1 MDAVIASPIAAAAG
15 GSFLIESRTPDEIFT
30 PEDLSEEQRQ
40 IAATAELFAREEILP
55 HAAAIEAKEPGA
67 LTAVLRKIAELGFTA
82 LDIPEEFGG
91 LGMDKV
97 SSTLITDHI
106 SVLAS
111 FSTAFGAHIGIAT
124 LPLVWYGT
132 EEQKQRYLPKLA
144 TCEWIGAYGLSEASS
159 GSDAMNIRTR
169 AVLSSDGAHYILNG
183 EKQWLTNCGIA
194 DLYTVFAKIDGEK
207 FSAFLIERATPGLT
221 VGAEEHKLGIHG
233 SSTCPLVLQDC
244 KIPAGNLLG
253 EAGKGHHIAFN
264 VLNVGRFKLGVACI
278 GGARHALAQMIRY
291 AKERKAFGKPI
302 AEFGLIQRKISSA
315 AAQLY
320 AAESMAYRLAG
331 LIDARLDTARLDSA
345 RAEQTGGPSGQ
356 SIDVPRKIE
365 EYAVEC
371 SILKVYGSEMLT
383 LVADELIATMGGY
396 GYVEEYPAERTYRDA
411 RINRIFEG
419 TNEINRLIITGWMMK
434 RAMSGKLPLLGAI
447 KRVMDEVMEPPA
459 FGGDSDAGQPLA
471 HETAVLAAVKKMALF
486 AAGVASQR
494 FMTALEEQQEIM
506 ADLADM
512 ISQVF
517 ALESAL
523 VRAQKIAS
531 AGRGSAEVAA
541 AMTGLLAEESMA
553 LAEQAA
559 RRVLAASSEGD
570 ALDHA
575 VGDSAAPG
583 AIDAVRCGH
592 VEPRRGSQV
601 HRAGTLSFLKDELP
615 VLMQPA
621 PSDSKTIRVLL
632 AEAESS
638 LAEGPHAE
646 RARRDAETLLL
657 HAIRE
662 DVPDANLA
670 WLIAH
675 DNETLPAHARHGFSR
690 VGRTPPCRRAHSIHY
705 GRG

>member
-1 MDAVIASPIAAAAG
+1 MDAVAASPIVAAAG
-15 GSFLIESRTPDEIFT
+15 GSFLLESRTPDEIFT
-30 PEDLSEEQRQ
+30 PEDLNEEQRQ
-40 IAATAELFAREEILP
+40 IAATAERFAREEILP
-55 HAAAIEAKEPGA
+55 RVAAIEAKEPGA
-67 LTAVLRKIAELGFTA
+67 MPAVLRKAAELGFTA
-82 LDIPEEFGG
+82 VDVPEEYGG

-132 EEQKQRYLPKLA
+132 EEQKQRYLPRLA
-144 TCEWIGAYGLSEASS
+144 SCESIGAYGLSEASS

-169 AVLSSDGAHYILNG
+169 ATLTADGAHYVLNG
-183 EKQWLTNCGIA
+183 EKQWLTNGGTA
-194 DLYTVFAKIDGEK
+194 GLYTVFAKIDGEK
-207 FSAFLIERATPGLT
+207 FSAFLIERGTPGLT
-221 VGAEEHKLGIHG
+221 VGAEEHKLGIRG
-233 SSTCPLVLQDC
+233 SSTCPLILQDC
-244 KIPAGNLLG
+244 RIPKENLLG

-264 VLNVGRFKLGVACI
+264 VLNVGRFKLGVACV
-278 GGARHALAQMIRY
+278 GGARHALAAMIKY
-291 AKERKAFGKPI
+291 AKDRRAFGKSI

-320 AAESMAYRLAG
+320 AAESMVYRTAG
-331 LIDARLDTARLDSA
+331 LIDAKLA
-345 RAEQTGGPSGQ
+345 GPGSEGLAQ
-356 SIDVPRKIE
+356 AVDVPRSIE

-434 RAMSGKLPLLGAI
+434 RAMTGKLPLLEAI
-447 KRVMDEVMEPPA
+447 KRVMDEVMAPPA

-471 HETAVLAAVKKMALF
+471 HETAALASVKKMALF

-523 VRAQKIAS
+523 VRAQKIAHARS
-531 AGRGSAEVAA
+531 SLAEVAA

-559 RRVLAASSEGD
+559 RRILAACGEGD
-570 ALDHA
+570 ALTTQL
-575 VGDSAAPG
+575 
-583 AIDAVRCGH
+583 AIL
-592 VEPRRGSQV
+592 RRLARSTPANV
-601 HRAGTLSFLKDELP
+601 VALSRSVARQCTEL
-615 VLMQPA
+615 
-621 PSDSKTIRVLL
+621 
-632 AEAESS
+632 
-638 LAEGPHAE
+638 E
-646 RARRDAETLLL
+646 RY
-657 HAIRE
+657 
-662 DVPDANLA
+662 P
-670 WLIAH
+670 
-675 DNETLPAHARHGFSR
+675 F
-690 VGRTPPCRRAHSIHY
+690 
-705 GRG
+705 

>member
-1 MDAVIASPIAAAAG
+1 LPISATVSPIVAAAG
-15 GSFLIESRTPDEIFT
+15 GSFLLESRTPDEIFT
-30 PEDLSEEQRQ
+30 PEDLNEEQRQ
-40 IAATAELFAREEILP
+40 IAATAERFASEEILP
-55 HAAAIEAKEPGA
+55 HVAAIEAKEPGA
-67 LTAVLRKIAELGFTA
+67 MPAVLRKAAELGFTA
-82 LDIPEEFGG
+82 VEVPEEYSG

-132 EEQKQRYLPKLA
+132 EEQKKRYLPRLA
-144 TCEWIGAYGLSEASS
+144 SCELIGAYGLSEASS

-169 AVLSSDGAHYILNG
+169 AVLSPDGAHYILNG
-183 EKQWLTNCGIA
+183 EKQWLTNCGTA

-207 FSAFLIERATPGLT
+207 FSAFLIERGTPGLT
-221 VGAEEHKLGIHG
+221 VGAEEHKLGIRG

-244 KIPAGNLLG
+244 KIPKENLLG

-264 VLNVGRFKLGVACI
+264 VLNIGRFKLGVACI

-291 AKERKAFGKPI
+291 ARERRAFGKSI

-315 AAQLY
+315 ATQLY
-320 AAESMAYRLAG
+320 AAESMAYRTAG
-331 LIDARLDTARLDSA
+331 LIDARVADVKLEAPHSG
-345 RAEQTGGPSGQ
+345 ETGAPTSQ
-356 SIDVPRKIE
+356 SIDIPRRIE

-434 RAMSGKLPLLGAI
+434 RAMTGKLPLLEAI
-447 KRVMDEVMEPPA
+447 KRVMDEVMAPPA

-471 HETAVLAAVKKMALF
+471 HETAALASVKKMALF

-523 VRAQKIAS
+523 VRAQKIAHARS
-531 AGRGSAEVAA
+531 SLAEVAA

-559 RRVLAASSEGD
+559 RRILAACGEGD
-570 ALDHA
+570 ALTTQL
-575 VGDSAAPG
+575 
-583 AIDAVRCGH
+583 AIL
-592 VEPRRGSQV
+592 RRLARSTPANV
-601 HRAGTLSFLKDELP
+601 VALSRSVARQCTEL
-615 VLMQPA
+615 
-621 PSDSKTIRVLL
+621 
-632 AEAESS
+632 
-638 LAEGPHAE
+638 E
-646 RARRDAETLLL
+646 RY
-657 HAIRE
+657 
-662 DVPDANLA
+662 P
-670 WLIAH
+670 
-675 DNETLPAHARHGFSR
+675 F
-690 VGRTPPCRRAHSIHY
+690 
-705 GRG
+705 